1 MNKKNIDKL
10 IPKAIELISKKLE
23 DNGKV
28 DKVYQGYLAS
38 FGPTVLAS
46 GLLQTVMFYS
56 ADENKNKIIK
66 IMYELIKDS
75 IDSDKKSM
83 KDFLTQRDNY
93 KNYNIK
99 NKILEANIACKL
111 SIRTFEL
118 KD

>member
-10 IPKAIELISKKLE
+10 IPDAIKKLNILVN
-23 DNGKV
+23 NGKI

-38 FGPTVLAS
+38 FGPTVIAS

-56 ADENKNKIIK
+56 ADKKKNKVIEIMFDLIKNDLPTKYTNMQDMLVENKNH
-66 IMYELIKDS
+66 
-75 IDSDKKSM
+75 
-83 KDFLTQRDNY
+83 
-93 KNYNIK
+93 KNYIIK

>member
-10 IPKAIELISKKLE
+10 IPKAIKLISKLAKN
-23 DNGKV
+23 DGAI

-38 FGPTVLAS
+38 FGPTVISS
-46 GLLQTVMFYS
+46 GLIKTVAIY
-56 ADENKNKIIK
+56 ADKSDSNKKRRNVTK
-66 IMYELIKDS
+66 IMFELVDLDVDKFIASEDS
-75 IDSDKKSM
+75 N
-83 KDFLTQRDNY
+83 TNY
-93 KNYNIK
+93 VLK